1 MQTPSLPLQP
11 SDQHPAFKYGI
22 HGQTMNIEA
31 LIQATLR
38 ETGGILRYQY
48 QPWDMKYVLENE
60 RGERMELTNEL
71 MHLDEWHCI
80 RKIIA
85 FITKDVPLALEADTT
100 ANGKRLRKINDEL
113 DILRGVKPTPSG
125 YKVDICRVK
134 ILTMELKNLTAEK
147 NNV

>member
-1 MQTPSLPLQP
+1 
-11 SDQHPAFKYGI
+11 
-22 HGQTMNIEA
+22 MNIEA

-71 MHLDEWHCI
+71 MHLDEWHYI

-125 YKVDICRVK
+125 YKIDIGRVK
-134 ILTMELKNLTAEK
+134 ILMTELKNLTAEK